1 MSLFCLSH
9 WHTHIQMAGETVT
22 QTKWEG
28 KACVELAIPTA
39 QEVWPLVEDFCNLH
53 KWLPT
58 IDTCYQVDGILGQ
71 PGMVRYVATTTTT
84 SSNGN
89 EETMIKWAKEKLLMI
104 DPIKRCLSYEI
115 IDNNIGMKSY
125 VGKFIVSPIND
136 DGKKGCKMEW
146 SFVCDPIE
154 GLRFEDFLPYIETG
168 LQSMAKKMED
178 ALLSTRWNL
187 ALHALYLCCYWLLL
201 LMNNFVLLR
210 CVKIWSFLKSQN
222 TDYIVRDD
230 VCVGCTKSVLV
241 VDTTIRKFAIS
252 MYLRCY
258 SKKNLLYCADLLSWI
273 LIVDYAFNVF
283 TVYVF
288 EVLYEKLYYIVF
300 IS

>member
-1 MSLFCLSH
+1 
-9 WHTHIQMAGETVT
+9 MAGETVT

-146 SFVCDPIE
+146 SFVCDQIE

-178 ALLSTRWNL
+178 ALLSTR
-187 ALHALYLCCYWLLL
+187 
-201 LMNNFVLLR
+201 
-210 CVKIWSFLKSQN
+210 
-222 TDYIVRDD
+222 
-230 VCVGCTKSVLV
+230 
-241 VDTTIRKFAIS
+241 
-252 MYLRCY
+252 
-258 SKKNLLYCADLLSWI
+258 
-273 LIVDYAFNVF
+273 
-283 TVYVF
+283 
-288 EVLYEKLYYIVF
+288 
-300 IS
+300 